1 MDINYWIIVPLAL
14 VVIIMIIW
22 VIRRDQKDEKTFEKE
37 IIESELPAEK
47 HDEEE
52 DKEIRP

>member
-1 MDINYWIIVPLAL
+1 MDVNYWIILPLAL
-14 VVIIMIIW
+14 IIIIMIIW

-37 IIESELPAEK
+37 IIESELSAEK

-52 DKEIRP
+52 DIKIRP